1 MQRPRVLLPA
11 LLLALAAAP
20 AAVPG
25 RASTQQQRQTT
36 ADVVTI
42 DLGKTIKTNSPLM
55 NGAHFSPLNHQIQVI
70 YANMIFDESFEQT
83 YMNGCQWKNSTAERL
98 KGLKHFNGGI
108 CVCGSPGCQVSL
120 PAPSS
125 YGNFQNHSWVSIG
138 GEERQGM
145 ASHQYVVSHPCSS
158 PEGAGA
164 GATSCAYN
172 GNVSFKLAG
181 VGAGV
186 QNRGLYKQGFAL
198 YRQRYDGYLFARSDS
213 AVTLNVS
220 LADDGAVMASQ
231 TLRFGGGNWSKLNFS
246 LTPRGG
252 TGCQGFPSGAPPL
265 WCSCSVEECG
275 TCVRCGGELDI
286 VLAQEPVPSTKGPAV
301 ELDFV
306 WLAPAE
312 PQQLVQTSDPEGQ
325 RSGELLRRPLEIA
338 RSMGHRMLRYG
349 GTFSICNHWANFR
362 GPAHLR
368 QPYNDGVQSH
378 GGSSRGVGVLEVQGL
393 AEAMGM
399 TAVLGLGICGPLPAL
414 VAEKVD
420 FISYCLEAADGS
432 QGQLGQLRAED
443 GHPEPYQITHVQI
456 GNEEVASKLVGVFTA
471 MAAAM
476 EGRAAQLGHGGKLT
490 YVLGSDMRSDAGSS
504 M

>member
-1 MQRPRVLLPA
+1 
-11 LLLALAAAP
+11 
-20 AAVPG
+20 
-25 RASTQQQRQTT
+25 
-36 ADVVTI
+36 
-42 DLGKTIKTNSPLM
+42 
-55 NGAHFSPLNHQIQVI
+55 
-70 YANMIFDESFEQT
+70 
-83 YMNGCQWKNSTAERL
+83 
-98 KGLKHFNGGI
+98 
-108 CVCGSPGCQVSL
+108 
-120 PAPSS
+120 
-125 YGNFQNHSWVSIG
+125 
-138 GEERQGM
+138 
-145 ASHQYVVSHPCSS
+145 
-158 PEGAGA
+158 
-164 GATSCAYN
+164 
-172 GNVSFKLAG
+172 
-181 VGAGV
+181 
-186 QNRGLYKQGFAL
+186 
-198 YRQRYDGYLFARSDS
+198 
-213 AVTLNVS
+213 
-220 LADDGAVMASQ
+220 
-231 TLRFGGGNWSKLNFS
+231 
-246 LTPRGG
+246 
-252 TGCQGFPSGAPPL
+252 
-265 WCSCSVEECG
+265 
-275 TCVRCGGELDI
+275 
-286 VLAQEPVPSTKGPAV
+286 
-301 ELDFV
+301 
-306 WLAPAE
+306 
-312 PQQLVQTSDPEGQ
+312 
-325 RSGELLRRPLEIA
+325 
-338 RSMGHRMLRYG
+338 MGHRMLRYG